1 MMGAAVGVV
10 LLAAGMFL
18 IWKNRK

>member
-1 MMGAAVGVV
+1 MVGAAVGVV

>member
-1 MMGAAVGVV
+1 M
-10 LLAAGMFL
+10 L